1 MQLLEAKEGV
11 ATAYG
16 RGQQP
21 LEVLEE
27 CLVDNL
33 LNFAGTQKEK
43 KKNSMPC
50 MLRALTNIADIGA
63 F

>member
-1 MQLLEAKEGV
+1 MQLLEAKGGM

-16 RGQQP
+16 RGHQS

-33 LNFAGTQKEK
+33 LNFAGTPKVSTK
-43 KKNSMPC
+43 K
-50 MLRALTNIADIGA
+50 
-63 F
+63 